1 MKRIGLALAAIVAAI
16 PQPGQPAK
24 PASPASSATP
34 ADEALFVRKCAIC
47 HGAVGPGTIMLG
59 RRLGKEHAMLATRTD
74 LDPAYIEGVVRGG
87 LNSMPRFTR
96 VELPDAQ
103 LAQVQR
109 YLTRNNP
116 KRARRQ

>member
-1 MKRIGLALAAIVAAI
+1 MKRVGLALAALVVA
-16 PQPGQPAK
+16 PPLTGQA
-24 PASPASSATP
+24 ATP
-34 ADEALFVRKCAIC
+34 ADEALFIGKCAIC
-47 HGAVGPGTIMLG
+47 HGTVGPGTIMLG
-59 RRLGKEHAMLATRTD
+59 RRLGKERAMLATRTD

-103 LAQVQR
+103 LAQIQR

-116 KRARRQ
+116 TKGRKK